1 MFGGCCHDRQNEFNQ
16 NFVGEN
22 DINMDIDV
30 NMAGGNINMA
40 NAMPAVDNQNLMMG
54 STMQSPIVEPMQE
67 RVVHRTIMHEVPHVC
82 PQRTKIINHHV
93 YKHTYRPSYSCCEEN
108 TVSNIQCGSCCQFR

>member
-30 NMAGGNINMA
+30 NMVGGNMNVGPE
-40 NAMPAVDNQNLMMG
+40 AMQMPMQAPMMG
-54 STMQSPIVEPMQE
+54 SVQSPIIEPMQE
-67 RVVHRTIMHEVPHVC
+67 RVVHRTFMHEVPHVC
-82 PQRTKIINHHV
+82 PRRTKIINHHV
-93 YKHTYRPSYSCCEEN
+93 YKHTFRPSFSCCEEN

>member
-30 NMAGGNINMA
+30 NMAGGNINMGA
-40 NAMPAVDNQNLMMG
+40 TSGMMGPSMMG
-54 STMQSPIVEPMQE
+54 SVQSPIVEPMQE
-67 RVVHRTIMHEVPHVC
+67 RVLHRTIMHEVPQEY
-82 PQRTKIINHHV
+82 P
-93 YKHTYRPSYSCCEEN
+93 
-108 TVSNIQCGSCCQFR
+108 FM

>member
-22 DINMDIDV
+22 DINMNIDV
-30 NMAGGNINMA
+30 NMAGGNINTGA
-40 NAMPAVDNQNLMMG
+40 PSTMMG
-54 STMQSPIVEPMQE
+54 SSMQSPIVEPMQE

-93 YKHTYRPSYSCCEEN
+93 FRHTYRPCYSCCEEN
-108 TVSNIQCGSCCQFR
+108 TCTNIQCGSCCQFR